1 MVDNSYLLNLFGGSS
16 NSSAGLYAA
25 LITPTSA
32 PALAGGASQASVTT
46 SLSDQAKRAPTPPWL
61 PSSNQPS
68 AADLAKKVLA
78 GHAFIDPSYMSVDN
92 PKASAD
98 YGKLFEIYQG
108 LSAMSGLVALAGAK
122 GVTSQQLRTYETAFA
137 KGISQIQTYTDTL
150 KLDNVQLASGKTAPS
165 LTSTAGVKLD
175 TGQYVGP
182 AIYQGALTDEVPAFQ
197 GDVRFSMQ
205 VAKLNGPTTQVDFDL
220 SDMGATPRTMA
231 NVISYLNGKLADAG
245 ATSRF
250 GDKQL
255 PAPSNTITVG
265 GKTVTLPDAPARWAL
280 SINASSAEKL
290 TLSAPAA
297 ADAVYVTQSAT
308 TVATST
314 TTTPVTGTST
324 TTENNVT
331 TVTSGSSVT
340 TTTVAQQ
347 LLKFQTDNVT
357 TAETPPDATARPLDP
372 LSVDGRAWSATLQ
385 SAVTAARATATGPDG
400 SVYVLGDVDGSVAGQ
415 GIKGNTDVALFKY
428 DAAGNLLYTRTLGAA
443 ADASG
448 FGLAV
453 SSDGKVAI
461 AGSVTGALD
470 AGDAGVDAHTSDSF
484 VTLLNANGD
493 EVWTARRAAR
503 SADQANAVA
512 FDAGGNVYVAGK
524 AQSPMPGSGNAVG
537 GWDGYLEAF
546 DSTGKALST
555 QQFGTSGS
563 DSAVS
568 LAVNGSSV
576 LVGSVDDGHA
586 VVRNFDM
593 TTATAPSLSQTYD
606 LGDLQGGNLAGIG
619 IANGKLVVAG
629 TARNS
634 LLGGSTAVN
643 TASGGSDVFVAT
655 LDPTLSDHSGD
666 KLAWYGGSGDDSAS
680 AMAIA
685 NGKIYVTG
693 KTATDL
699 PGTTAIG
706 KQDGFIAQI
715 APSSGN
721 SDWTERFSGPG
732 GKVAP
737 TAITVASGGA
747 SVLDRLGLPMGRIT
761 TGDSQLLTSGTALR
775 AGDQFYVQANSGPK
789 TKITIDP
796 NETIQT
802 LSQKIQRATGFRATV
817 TMSGGG
823 GVEKLMIKPSSKLS
837 SITLS
842 QGASGRDALAP
853 MGLQPGIIAATP
865 DPKDT
870 SAKPLSGLNLSNTLS
885 LATPDQV
892 AAAKTVIDQALSTVR
907 VAYQAIVKRGQP
919 AQSQAQNSGGTVPQ
933 YLSDQIANYQAAL
946 ARLGG

>member
-1 MVDNSYLLNLFGGSS
+1 MVDNSYLLNLFGASS
-16 NSSAGLYAA
+16 NSSAQLFAA
-25 LITPTSA
+25 LYPQPSSTT
-32 PALAGGASQASVTT
+32 LAAASQPSVTT
-46 SLSDQAKRAPTPPWL
+46 SLSDQAKQAPTPPWL

-68 AADLAKKVLA
+68 ADDLAKKVLA
-78 GHAFIDPSYMSVDN
+78 GHAFIDPSYMTVDN
-92 PKASAD
+92 AKASAD
-98 YGKLFEIYQG
+98 YGKLFELYQG
-108 LSAMSGLVALAGAK
+108 LSAMSGLVTLAQAK
-122 GVTSQQLRTYETAFA
+122 GVTAQQLRTYETAFA
-137 KGISQIQTYTDTL
+137 KGISQIQGYTDTL
-150 KLDNVQLASGKTAPS
+150 HLDNVQIASGKTAPS

-182 AIYQGALTDEVPAFQ
+182 AIYQGDLTNEVPAFQ

-205 VAKLNGPTTQVDFDL
+205 AVKLNGPTTQVDFDL
-220 SDMGATPRTMA
+220 SEMGSTPRTMA

-245 ATSRF
+245 VTSRF

-255 PAPSNTITVG
+255 PAPPNTVTVG

-297 ADAVYVTQSAT
+297 SDAVYVTQSAT
-308 TVATST
+308 TVTTST
-314 TTTPVTGTST
+314 TANRVSGTTT

-331 TVTSGSSVT
+331 TTTTGSSVT

-347 LLKFQTDNVT
+347 LLKFQTDNVS
-357 TAETPPDATARPLDP
+357 TAETPPDATPRPLDP

-385 SAVTAARATATGPDG
+385 AAVTNARATATGPDG
-400 SVYVLGDVDGSVAGQ
+400 SVYVLGDVDGSVSGQ

-453 SSDGKVAI
+453 ASDGKVAI

-470 AGDAGVDAHTSDSF
+470 SGDAGVDAHTSDSF

-493 EVWTARRAAR
+493 EMWTERRAAR

-512 FDAGGNVYVAGK
+512 FDASGNVYVAGK
-524 AQSPMPGSGNAVG
+524 AQSPMPGAGNAVG

-546 DSTGKALST
+546 DKTGKALST

-593 TTATAPSLSQTYD
+593 TTATAPNLSQTYD
-606 LGDLQGGNLAGIG
+606 LGDLQGGNLAGIA
-619 IANGKLVVAG
+619 INNGKLVVAG
-629 TARNS
+629 TAHNS
-634 LLGGSTAVN
+634 QLGGASAVN
-643 TASGGSDVFVAT
+643 ASSGGSDVFVAT

-666 KLAWYGGSGDDSAS
+666 KLAWYGGSGDDSAT
-680 AMAIA
+680 AMAVA

-693 KTATDL
+693 KTSSDL
-699 PGTTAIG
+699 PGTTPIG
-706 KQDGFIAQI
+706 KQDGFIAEI
-715 APSSGN
+715 DPNTGN
-721 SDWTERFSGPG
+721 SNWTERFSGPG

-737 TAITVASGGA
+737 SAITVASGGA
-747 SVLDRLGLPMGRIT
+747 SVLDRLGLPMGSIT

-775 AGDQFYVQANSGPK
+775 AGDQFFVQANSGPK

-796 NETIQT
+796 NETLLT

-823 GVEKLMIKPSSKLS
+823 GIEKLMIKPSSKLS

-842 QGASGRDALAP
+842 QGAAGRDALAP

-870 SAKPLSGLNLSNTLS
+870 SAKPLSGLDLSNTLS
-885 LATPDQV
+885 LSNPDAIANAQ
-892 AAAKTVIDQALSTVR
+892 TVINQALSTVR
-907 VAYQAIVKRGQP
+907 VAYQAIVKKNQP
-919 AQSQAQNSGGTVPQ
+919 PQQAAQNNGGAVPQ
-933 YLSDQIANYQAAL
+933 YLQDQIANYQAAL